1 MASFI
6 NEFKDTIR
14 VFLFFFL
21 IVKKRLLMSI
31 WDPTQIY
38 YNENLIFIDI

>member
-14 VFLFFFL
+14 VFFFNCEEK
-21 IVKKRLLMSI
+21 IINVN
-31 WDPTQIY
+31 WDPSQIY